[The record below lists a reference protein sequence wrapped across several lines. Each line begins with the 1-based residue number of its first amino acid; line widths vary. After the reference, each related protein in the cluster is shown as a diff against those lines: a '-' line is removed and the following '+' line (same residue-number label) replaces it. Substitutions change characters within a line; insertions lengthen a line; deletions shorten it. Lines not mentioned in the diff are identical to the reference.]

1 MDAIVLDPMHYI
13 ERPVV
18 AYKNPGH
25 GFSNPYITSEYS
37 GMMFN
42 GYC

>member
-1 MDAIVLDPMHYI
+1 MEYVQRTI
-13 ERPVV
+13 V

-25 GFSNPYITSEYS
+25 NFASPYNTSSYS

-42 GYC
+42 FFC